1 MKIIDFSVS
10 IGYKTLNYN
19 VVNHENLLIREK
31 VKQVKNAEELL
42 AELDFC
48 GIDSA
53 VVNHN
58 TMAEVDPNYGN
69 RLVLEETAKA
79 PNRLF
84 PSWTILPSIT
94 EDKFAPNTLFPAMKR
109 AGVKFLRANPE
120 VNRYMLNKVALGELL
135 SAISDAHIPLYVSTS
150 EGWRTLYDLLQEFPD
165 LTVILCNY
173 GLWSHSRLTYPLLK
187 TYRNFYIETGDMQA
201 AGELKEICKKFGSER
216 LLFGSDYPS
225 NGIGGPLATLIG
237 SGIGE
242 DEMLNI
248 AYRNGERLMSEVIL

>member
-19 VVNHENLLIREK
+19 VVNHENLLVREQ

-58 TMAEVDPNYGN
+58 AMTEVDPNYGN

-79 PNRLF
+79 SGRLF
-84 PSWTILPSIT
+84 PSWTILPPVT
-94 EDKFAPNTLFPAMKR
+94 EEQFTPHRLFPAMKR

-120 VNRYMLNKVALGELL
+120 VNRYMLNKVAMGELL
-135 SAISDAHIPLYVSTS
+135 SAISKARIPLYVSTG
-150 EGWRTLYDLLQEFPD
+150 EGWHTLYQLLQEFPK

-173 GLWSHSRLTYPLLK
+173 GLWSHSRLTYPLLRA
-187 TYRNFYIETGDMQA
+187 YPNFYIETGDMQA
-201 AGELKEICKKFGSER
+201 AGELKEICDKFGSER

-225 NGIGGPLATLIG
+225 NGIGGPLATLLG

-242 DEMLNI
+242 DELLNI
-248 AYRNGERLMSEVIL
+248 AYRNGERLMNEVSL